1 MPEQFAKTGYIKKPS
16 PDPRNWILE
25 KQQAPIE
32 HNAIPASFITPIGPW
47 KLPQNIFMQ
56 SQEPSC
62 VAHLVT
68 WMLMVKHWQ
77 LTGEILK
84 LSPRYLYAKCKLVDG
99 VPAEDG
105 TYLET
110 ALNIAKNT
118 GICEDKYFPND
129 CSLPVSTYADASLIS
144 AEADANAATHK
155 IASYLFL
162 SDFSVQGLQNA
173 IAQNGIVGICTDIS
187 SHWWT
192 NSKGQNSWFPADLL
206 PLKPNDATHP
216 AVGGHAVALYAYGE
230 PWDGMHPTNFWG
242 MNWWSSAWAYMGRF
256 CCGADYEPMVHE
268 GCTITV

>member
-1 MPEQFAKTGYIKKPS
+1 MPQSFLKTGYIKKT

-25 KQQAPIE
+25 TVQAPMQT
-32 HNAIPASFITPIGPW
+32 IPVSHITDITPW
-47 KLPQNIFMQ
+47 KLPQNVFMQ
-56 SQEPSC
+56 SKEPSC

-77 LTGEILK
+77 KTGEVIK

-110 ALNIAKNT
+110 ALSIAKNT
-118 GICEDKYFPND
+118 GICEDSYFPND
-129 CSLPVSTYADASLIS
+129 CTLPVETYTNAALIP
-144 AEADANAATHK
+144 AAADANAATHK

-187 SHWWT
+187 DHWWT
-192 NSKGQNSWFPADLL
+192 NPTTGANDWSAGDLL
-206 PLKPNDATHP
+206 PLLPDDATHP

-230 PWDGMHPTNFWG
+230 PWDGMHPTNFWL
-242 MNWWSSAWAYMGRF
+242 MNWWSSAWAYIGRA
-256 CCGADYEPMVHE
+256 CYGANYEPMVHE